1 MSYSEVATNALSIQY
16 PLVYTCDRRLDLDHG
31 LLLPEERGAIVD
43 DLERGGL
50 VDAAL
55 EDKVLL
61 QHVRPG
67 LVRPRVEDVADQQL
81 VRRGE
86 GNAFGGRE

>member
-1 MSYSEVATNALSIQY
+1 MAAPFSR
-16 PLVYTCDRRLDLDHG
+16 TCDRRLDLDHG

-61 QHVRPG
+61 QHVGPG
-67 LVRPRVEDVADQQL
+67 LVGAGVEDVADQQL
-81 VRRGE
+81 VRRRE
-86 GNAFGGRE
+86 GDACNGRETFL